1 MGSLADSGLS
11 DDVRRRLNAAFVA
24 VFRRAPAD
32 LRVDLRL
39 ADVGGWDSMNAVTFT
54 FELEQAFD
62 VTLGETTFSAHQ
74 TIADVLA
81 VLRERG
87 ARGDVKG

>member
-1 MGSLADSGLS
+1 MGSHADSGLS
-11 DDVRRRLNAAFVA
+11 EDVRRRLGAAFVA

-32 LRVDLRL
+32 LTLDLHL
-39 ADVGGWDSMNAVTFT
+39 GDVGGWDSMNAVTFT

-62 VTLGETTFSAHQ
+62 VTLGETTFTAQQ
-74 TIADVLA
+74 TVADVLA

-87 ARGDVKG
+87 VKWSN